1 MEELVVRWNMSG
13 FRVPCLCDKIFILFV
28 VQSGNEW
35 TVLMLPG
42 GGKDLATAASISTLK
57 EEPNAEN
64 VKTEETIGDFYLFFL
79 NY

>member
-1 MEELVVRWNMSG
+1 MSG
-13 FRVPCLCDKIFILFV
+13 FPVPCSCEKVFILLV

-42 GGKDLATAASISTLK
+42 GGKDLATAASISTLN
-57 EEPNAEN
+57 EEPKSGK
-64 VKTEETIGDFYLFFL
+64 VKTEETIGDFCLFFL

>member
-1 MEELVVRWNMSG
+1 MSG
-13 FRVPCLCDKIFILFV
+13 FHVPYSCDKVFILFV
-28 VQSGNEW
+28 IQNSNEW

-57 EEPNAEN
+57 EEPTAGK
-64 VKTEETIGDFYLFFL
+64 VKTEETIGDFCLFFL

>member
-1 MEELVVRWNMSG
+1 MLDRILVDFMYHVRVIRYS
-13 FRVPCLCDKIFILFV
+13 FYIHFIV
-28 VQSGNEW
+28 VQSGNDW
-35 TVLMLPG
+35 TALMLPG

-57 EEPNAEN
+57 EEPKDGK

>member
-1 MEELVVRWNMSG
+1 M
-13 FRVPCLCDKIFILFV
+13 
-28 VQSGNEW
+28 VQNGNEW

-57 EEPNAEN
+57 EEPKAGK
-64 VKTEETIGDFYLFFL
+64 VKTEETIGDFYLFSL